1 MAEPSEFTV
10 DAGRGHEITGR
21 ASVDHDNGPPMLD
34 IVLRRADG
42 QPFKDGQTEYS
53 VTLSVDDDLT

>member
-10 DAGRGHEITGR
+10 DTGRGYEIAGR
-21 ASVDHDNGPPMLD
+21 ASVDHDNGPALLD
-34 IVLRRADG
+34 IVLSRADG
-42 QPFKDGQTEYS
+42 QPFQDGRTEFS

>member
-10 DAGRGHEITGR
+10 DTGRGYEIVGR
-21 ASVDHDNGPPMLD
+21 ASVDHDNGPAKLD
-34 IVLRRADG
+34 IVLSRADG

>member
-10 DAGRGHEITGR
+10 DTGRGNEIAGR
-21 ASVDHDNGPPMLD
+21 ASVDHDNGDLLD
-34 IVLRRADG
+34 IVLSRADG
-42 QPFKDGQTEYS
+42 QPFQDGRTEYS